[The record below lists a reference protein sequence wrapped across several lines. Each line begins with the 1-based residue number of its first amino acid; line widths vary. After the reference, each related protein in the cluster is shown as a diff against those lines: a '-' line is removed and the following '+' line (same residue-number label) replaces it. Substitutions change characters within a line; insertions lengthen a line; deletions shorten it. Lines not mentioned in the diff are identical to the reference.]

1 MMSGLKRG
9 NRDKNIV
16 TAELCVKLISRQVPI
31 INILFNFVIYT
42 GRLVPFINIQDQ
54 TFSKVKLYLEE

>member
-16 TAELCVKLISRQVPI
+16 TAELCVKLIPRQVPF

-42 GRLVPFINIQDQ
+42 ERLKTGTIYKHTV
-54 TFSKVKLYLEE
+54 